1 MAATRRSPPDLAGE
15 QPLEPR
21 LGEAD
26 EVNLRAQLARTLGQC
41 QYRAG
46 DTDLAM
52 PRLMEALGI
61 FHDQHDRYEE
71 AYTLRWIAI
80 AQRAARHD

>member
-1 MAATRRSPPDLAGE
+1 
-15 QPLEPR
+15 
-21 LGEAD
+21 
-26 EVNLRAQLARTLGQC
+26 
-41 QYRAG
+41 
-46 DTDLAM
+46 M

-80 AQRAARHD
+80 AQRAAGHDAPAARWQRALPILSDLGDDLPAFESFAAEDAGTRR

>member
-1 MAATRRSPPDLAGE
+1 
-15 QPLEPR
+15 
-21 LGEAD
+21 
-26 EVNLRAQLARTLGQC
+26 
-41 QYRAG
+41 
-46 DTDLAM
+46 M

-80 AQRAARHD
+80 AQRAAGHDATPRADEFGFAGTSNGQTGKTLSQVRSHDEPSQDRDA